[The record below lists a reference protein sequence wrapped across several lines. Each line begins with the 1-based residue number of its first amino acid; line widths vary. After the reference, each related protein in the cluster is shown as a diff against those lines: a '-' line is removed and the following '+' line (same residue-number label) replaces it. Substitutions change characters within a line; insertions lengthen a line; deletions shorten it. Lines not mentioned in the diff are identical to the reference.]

1 MNARN
6 VKAEEKYNELS
17 IVASTIAKDIIKV
30 INMELLDDNEL
41 NTMLD
46 NALNEA
52 KRIGMRG
59 EILDIAVTLK
69 MMRNNFLQEMQNR
82 SGNSDEEEDQ

>member
-6 VKAEEKYNELS
+6 IKAEEKYAELS
-17 IVASTIAKDIIKV
+17 VFAANVAKDILKV

-41 NTMLD
+41 NTLLD
-46 NALNEA
+46 NALVEA
-52 KRIGMRG
+52 RRIGMRG
-59 EILDIAVTLK
+59 EIIDIAITLR

-82 SGNSDEEEDQ
+82 SGNSDEEED